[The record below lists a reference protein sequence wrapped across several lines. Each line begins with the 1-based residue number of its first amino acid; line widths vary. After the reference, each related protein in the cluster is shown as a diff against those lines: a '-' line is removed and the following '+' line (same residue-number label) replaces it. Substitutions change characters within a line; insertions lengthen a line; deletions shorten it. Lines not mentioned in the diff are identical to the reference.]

1 MPLFQQSVIS
11 NPLPVPKGSE
21 VIGWRLA
28 TQESITSFHFKDAA
42 FSPAVLS
49 NSTSQG
55 QSSCLFLLRKAHLQ
69 MCPFTQFAPL
79 HFTCYCY
86 YSLKPETGIL
96 ILLFDLSIHN
106 MIYIYMV
113 NKKGRY

>member
-11 NPLPVPKGSE
+11 NSLPVPKGSE

-55 QSSCLFLLRKAHLQ
+55 QSLCLFLLRKAHLQ
-69 MCPFTQFAPL
+69 MCLLLTL
-79 HFTCYCY
+79 HLY
-86 YSLKPETGIL
+86 
-96 ILLFDLSIHN
+96 ILLLLFIETRNWNLRTLVLN
-106 MIYIYMV
+106 IY
-113 NKKGRY
+113 